1 MNKTIH
7 QFKWPLIG
15 FLILVLATV
24 PVWGSKYMVFFCLL
38 FCVYLA
44 MSQMWNL
51 LTGFSGLFSLGQPAF
66 IGLSGYTV
74 AVATHHFGLSA
85 WTSLALAGLFSALF
99 ALFMSLF
106 IFRVRGI
113 YYGIITLIF
122 PESMLLLCGNWEYLR
137 YAQGM
142 FIKPQP
148 PISVTAIYYVALI
161 IGVGAV
167 ASVFLILRSNLGLGL
182 MAMRD
187 NEEVAKTMGVET
199 FRFKVYCFLVSGLVT
214 GLAGAIYYNFVV
226 FIQPGEAFSIGWS
239 VKFIFITIIGGIGT
253 IGGPIVGALIYVF
266 LSQYLAEY
274 FSVSMIMLGVIAIAV
289 ILLTPRGSWEPFRKR
304 SVFES
309 CHRIA
314 NSRRNDFETF
324 I

>member
-1 MNKTIH
+1 
-7 QFKWPLIG
+7 
-15 FLILVLATV
+15 LVLATV
-24 PVWGSKYMVFFCLL
+24 PIWGSKYMVFFCLL

-66 IGLSGYTV
+66 IGLGGYTV

-85 WTSLALAGLFSALF
+85 WTSVVLAGLLSVLF

-122 PESMLLLCGNWEYLR
+122 PESMLLLCSNWEYLR

-148 PISVTAIYYVALI
+148 PISVTAIYYVAFV

-167 ASVFLILRSNLGLGL
+167 ASVYFILRSNLGLGL

-187 NEEVAKTMGVET
+187 NEEVANTMGVET
-199 FRFKVYCFLVSGLVT
+199 FRFKVYCFLVSALVT
-214 GLAGAIYYNFVV
+214 GLAGAVYYIFVV
-226 FIQPGEAFSIGWS
+226 
-239 VKFIFITIIGGIGT
+239 
-253 IGGPIVGALIYVF
+253 YVF

-274 FSVSMIMLGVIAIAV
+274 FSVSMIMLGAIAIAV
-289 ILLTPRGSWEPFRKR
+289 ILLTPKGIVGTLQEKIGFRTL
-304 SVFES
+304 SP
-309 CHRIA
+309 HR
-314 NSRRNDFETF
+314 E
-324 I
+324 

>member
-253 IGGPIVGALIYVF
+253 IEGPIVGALIYVF

-289 ILLTPRGSWEPFRKR
+289 ILLTPKGIVGTFQEKIGFRIL
-304 SVFES
+304 SP
-309 CHRIA
+309 HR
-314 NSRRNDFETF
+314 E
-324 I
+324 

>member
-1 MNKTIH
+1 MNKFIDRS
-7 QFKWPLIG
+7 KWYFIG
-15 FLILVLATV
+15 FLVLVLATA
-24 PVWGSKYMVFFCLL
+24 PVWGSKYVVFFCLL

-74 AVATHHFGLSA
+74 AVATHHLGLSA
-85 WTSLALAGLFSALF
+85 WTGLAFAGLFSLLF

-122 PESMLLLCGNWEYLR
+122 PESMLLLCSNWEYLR

-148 PISVTAIYYVALI
+148 PISMTAIYYVALV

-167 ASVFLILRSNLGLGL
+167 ASVYFILRSNLGLGL

-187 NEEVAKTMGVET
+187 NEEVANTMGVET
-199 FRFKVYCFLVSGLVT
+199 FRLKVYCFLISGLVT
-214 GLAGAIYYNFVV
+214 GLAGGIYYIFMV
-226 FIQPGEAFSIGWS
+226 FIQPHEAFSIGWS
-239 VKFIFITIIGGIGT
+239 VNFIFISIIGGIGT
-253 IGGPIVGALIYVF
+253 IEGPIVGTLIYVF
-266 LSQYLAEY
+266 LKQYLAEY
-274 FSVSMIMLGVIAIAV
+274 FSVSMIMLGAIAIAV
-289 ILLTPRGSWEPFRKR
+289 ILLAPKGIIGTVQEKIGFRIL
-304 SVFES
+304 SP
-309 CHRIA
+309 HR
-314 NSRRNDFETF
+314 E
-324 I
+324 

>member
-1 MNKTIH
+1 MNQTIH
-7 QFKWPLIG
+7 QFRWHLLG
-15 FLILVLATV
+15 FLVLVLATV
-24 PVWGSKYMVFFCLL
+24 PVWGSRYIVFFCLL
-38 FCVYLA
+38 FCIYLA

-66 IGLSGYTV
+66 IGLGGYTV

-85 WTSLALAGLFSALF
+85 WTSLALAGLFSLLF

-122 PESMLLLCGNWEYLR
+122 PESMLLLCSNSEYLR

-148 PISVTAIYYVALI
+148 PISVTVIYYVALV

-167 ASVFLILRSNLGLGL
+167 ASVYLVLRSNLGLGL

-187 NEEVAKTMGVET
+187 NEEVANTMGVET
-199 FRFKVYCFLVSGLVT
+199 FRFKVYCFLASALVT
-214 GLAGAIYYNFVV
+214 GLAGATYYIFVV
-226 FIQPGEAFSIGWS
+226 FIQPNEAFSIGWS
-239 VKFIFITIIGGIGT
+239 VKFIFISIIGGIGT
-253 IGGPIVGALIYVF
+253 IEGPIVGALIYVF

-274 FSVSMIMLGVIAIAV
+274 FSVSMIMLGAIAIAV
-289 ILLTPRGSWEPFRKR
+289 ILIAPKGIMGTLQEKIAFRIL
-304 SVFES
+304 SP
-309 CHRIA
+309 HR
-314 NSRRNDFETF
+314 E
-324 I
+324 

>member
-1 MNKTIH
+1 MNKFIH
-7 QFKWPLIG
+7 PSKWHVIG
-15 FLILVLATV
+15 FLILLFATV

-44 MSQMWNL
+44 TSQMWNL

-74 AVATHHFGLSA
+74 AVATHYFGLSV
-85 WTSLALAGLFSALF
+85 WTSLLLAGLFSVIF

-122 PESMLLLCGNWEYLR
+122 PESMLLLCSNWEYLR

-148 PISVTAIYYVALI
+148 PVSVTAIYYAALV

-167 ASVFLILRSNLGLGL
+167 ATVYLILRSNLGLGL

-187 NEEVAKTMGVET
+187 NEEVANTMGVET
-199 FRFKVYCFLVSGLVT
+199 FRFKVTCFLLSALIT
-214 GLAGAIYYNFVV
+214 GLAGAVYYNFVV
-226 FIQPGEAFSIGWS
+226 FIQPHEAFSIGWS
-239 VKFIFITIIGGIGT
+239 VKFIFISIIGGIGT
-253 IGGPIVGALIYVF
+253 IEGPIVGALIYVF

-274 FSVSMIMLGVIAIAV
+274 FSVSMIMLGAIAIAV
-289 ILLTPRGSWEPFRKR
+289 ILLAPQGIAGTLQKKIGFRIL
-304 SVFES
+304 SP
-309 CHRIA
+309 HR
-314 NSRRNDFETF
+314 E
-324 I
+324 

>member
-1 MNKTIH
+1 MHKIIH
-7 QFKWPLIG
+7 PSKWHLLG
-15 FLILVLATV
+15 FFVLVLATV
-24 PVWGSKYMVFFCLL
+24 PAWGTKYMVFFCLL

-51 LTGFSGLFSLGQPAF
+51 MTGFSGLFSLGQPAF
-66 IGLSGYTV
+66 IGLGGYTV

-85 WTSLALAGLFSALF
+85 WASLFLAGLLSMLF

-122 PESMLLLCGNWEYLR
+122 PESMLLLFSNWEYLR

-148 PISVTAIYYVALI
+148 PISMTAVYYVAFV

-167 ASVFLILRSNLGLGL
+167 ALVYFILRSNLGLGL

-187 NEEVAKTMGVET
+187 NEEVANTMGVET

-214 GLAGAIYYNFVV
+214 GLAGAIYYIFVV
-226 FIQPGEAFSIGWS
+226 FVQPHEAFSIGWS
-239 VKFIFITIIGGIGT
+239 VKFIFISIIGGIGT
-253 IGGPIVGALIYVF
+253 IEGPIVGTLIYVF

-274 FSVSMIMLGVIAIAV
+274 FSVSMIMLGTVAIAV
-289 ILLTPRGSWEPFRKR
+289 ILLAPQGIAGTLQKKIGFRIL
-304 SVFES
+304 SP
-309 CHRIA
+309 HR
-314 NSRRNDFETF
+314 E
-324 I
+324 

>member
-1 MNKTIH
+1 MNITIH
-7 QFKWPLIG
+7 RFKWY
-15 FLILVLATV
+15 FLGLLVLALATV
-24 PVWGSKYMVFFCLL
+24 PVWGSNYVVFFCLL

-44 MSQMWNL
+44 MSEMWNL

-66 IGLSGYTV
+66 VGLSGYTV
-74 AVATHHFGLSA
+74 AVTTHYFGLSA
-85 WTSLALAGLFSALF
+85 WTSLLFAGLFSVLF

-122 PESMLLLCGNWEYLR
+122 PESMLLLCSNWEYLR

-148 PISVTAIYYVALI
+148 PISVTTIYYAALI

-167 ASVFLILRSNLGLGL
+167 ASVYLILRSNLGLGL

-187 NEEVAKTMGVET
+187 NEEVANTMGVET
-199 FRFKVYCFLVSGLVT
+199 FRFKVYCFLISALVT
-214 GLAGAIYYNFVV
+214 GLAGAIYYIFVV
-226 FIQPGEAFSIGWS
+226 FIQPNEAFSIGWS
-239 VKFIFITIIGGIGT
+239 VKFIFISIIGGIGT
-253 IGGPIVGALIYVF
+253 IEGPILGALIYVF

-274 FSVSMIMLGVIAIAV
+274 FSVSMIMLGAIAIAV
-289 ILLTPRGSWEPFRKR
+289 ILLAPKGIVGTVQEKIGLRILSP
-304 SVFES
+304 
-309 CHRIA
+309 HR
-314 NSRRNDFETF
+314 E
-324 I
+324 

>member
-1 MNKTIH
+1 MNKFAH
-7 QFKWPLIG
+7 QSKWYLLG
-15 FLILVLATV
+15 FLVLVLATA
-24 PVWGSKYMVFFCLL
+24 PVWGSQYVVFFCLL

-74 AVATHHFGLSA
+74 AVATHHLGLSA
-85 WTSLALAGLFSALF
+85 WTGLAFAGFFSLLF

-122 PESMLLLCGNWEYLR
+122 PESMLLLCSNWEYLR

-148 PISVTAIYYVALI
+148 PISVTTIYYVALV

-167 ASVFLILRSNLGLGL
+167 ASVYFILRSNLGLGL

-199 FRFKVYCFLVSGLVT
+199 FRFKVYCFLISALIT
-214 GLAGAIYYNFVV
+214 GLAGAIYYIFMV

-239 VKFIFITIIGGIGT
+239 VKFIFISIIGGIGT
-253 IGGPIVGALIYVF
+253 IEGPIVGALIYVF

-274 FSVSMIMLGVIAIAV
+274 FSVSMIMLGAIAIAV
-289 ILLTPRGSWEPFRKR
+289 ILLAPKGIVGTFQERIGFRIL
-304 SVFES
+304 SP
-309 CHRIA
+309 HR
-314 NSRRNDFETF
+314 E
-324 I
+324 